1 MENEEELNVEME
13 KMREEDS
20 QFNPDEV
27 AEEAV
32 ETPKVEATE
41 EAQETSEEVKEEVKE
56 DEKEKHWAINA
67 MHEERERRKEVQAQ
81 MNKMEDRFQKIQE
94 SMIPKEPEEPKAN
107 FEDNPAEYLK
117 TELDEIKGFKA
128 QAEQQAQVTQ
138 AQQQFYGDFTKVE
151 QEFSGKNPDYFDAVK
166 HLYDSRMS
174 EFKTMG
180 YDDNQSYQLAQ
191 RDAWD
196 IVQDANNRGKNGAEL
211 IYNLAKTR
219 GYEKGK
225 QTTEKS
231 EIETLKEVKE
241 VAKNTG
247 LGASGDT
254 PKGQVS
260 LSDLAGMN
268 DDEFDKLT
276 SGDSWRNMMGG

>member
-1 MENEEELNVEME
+1 
-13 KMREEDS
+13 
-20 QFNPDEV
+20 
-27 AEEAV
+27 
-32 ETPKVEATE
+32 
-41 EAQETSEEVKEEVKE
+41 
-56 DEKEKHWAINA
+56 
-67 MHEERERRKEVQAQ
+67 

-94 SMIPKEPEEPKAN
+94 SMIPKEPEEPKPD

-117 TELDEIKGFKA
+117 TELDEIKGFKT
-128 QAEQQAQVTQ
+128 QQEQQAQTTQ

-166 HLYDSRMS
+166 HLYESRMS

-180 YDDNQSYQLAQ
+180 YDNDQSYQLAQ

-196 IVQDANNRGKNGAEL
+196 IVQDANSRGKNGAEL

-260 LSDLAGMN
+260 LSDLASMN

>member
-1 MENEEELNVEME
+1 
-13 KMREEDS
+13 
-20 QFNPDEV
+20 
-27 AEEAV
+27 
-32 ETPKVEATE
+32 
-41 EAQETSEEVKEEVKE
+41 
-56 DEKEKHWAINA
+56 
-67 MHEERERRKEVQAQ
+67 
-81 MNKMEDRFQKIQE
+81 
-94 SMIPKEPEEPKAN
+94 
-107 FEDNPAEYLK
+107 
-117 TELDEIKGFKA
+117 
-128 QAEQQAQVTQ
+128 
-138 AQQQFYGDFTKVE
+138 
-151 QEFSGKNPDYFDAVK
+151 
-166 HLYDSRMS
+166 
-174 EFKTMG
+174 MG

-268 DDEFDKLT
+268 DAEFDKLT
-276 SGDSWRNMMGG
+276 SGDNWRNMMGG

>member
-41 EAQETSEEVKEEVKE
+41 EAQETSEEVKE

-94 SMIPKEPEEPKAN
+94 SMIPKEPEEPKPD

-128 QAEQQAQVTQ
+128 QAEQQAQATQ